1 VPNLGVLR
9 PTHATNGKGDSRAG
23 SRERPSSHLSQPPS
37 RTVGVNKPA
46 PASTLLTSHPHPNY
60 VACSSRRDYA
70 FYDIIMADRRS
81 VRSTSRR
88 KTPTPQPQA
97 KAKATA
103 EQVGRA
109 SRARSLRSASREVGD
124 FIDIQKPTRRSAR
137 QASVTTNDE
146 SDYETR
152 KARKTKRKPA
162 KELLGG

>member
-1 VPNLGVLR
+1 VLNLGVLR
-9 PTHATNGKGDSRAG
+9 PTHATNGAGDSRVR
-23 SRERPSSHLSQPPS
+23 SREHLSSRLSQPPS

-60 VACSSRRDYA
+60 VACNSRRDYA
-70 FYDIIMADRRS
+70 FYDTIMADRRS

-97 KAKATA
+97 KATA
-103 EQVGRA
+103 EQLGRA

-124 FIDIQKPTRRSAR
+124 IIDIQKPTRRSAR

-146 SDYETR
+146 SEYETR
-152 KARKTKRKPA
+152 QTRKTKRKPA